1 MASRREFLQGAIAA
15 SVLPITSGVAAAS
28 PTMPAQARAD
38 ALRLYKVIFDTRFPG
53 SRAFAERAG
62 KLGAPVH
69 GIKADVTS
77 IWLNDLHSRW
87 QKSPAAIAGVTA
99 PAALFCL
106 ERLAWD
112 HGMRAVFHAEH
123 RYAPNGA
130 VQHAVLIGEGLV
142 RAEELSE
149 AGPAWID
156 QIARLI
162 TRYPTDRVTSKGATS
177 AGLPSVV
184 DDDHVV
190 LTSWIIAPVKKA

>member
-28 PTMPAQARAD
+28 PMTPASARAD
-38 ALRLYKVIFDTRFPG
+38 ALALHKVIFDTRFPE

-69 GIKADVTS
+69 GIKADITPL
-77 IWLNDLHSRW
+77 WLTDLHGRW

-112 HGMRAVFHAEH
+112 HGMRVVFHAEH
-123 RYAPNGA
+123 RYVLGGV
-130 VQHAVLIGEGLV
+130 VQHTVMIGKDAA
-142 RAEELSE
+142 RAEELNA
-149 AGPAWID
+149 AGPDWVD
-156 QIARLI
+156 RIARLL
-162 TRYPTDRVTSKGATS
+162 THYPVDRISPAGPTS
-177 AGLPSVV
+177 AGLPSAA
-184 DDDHVV
+184 DDEHVV